1 MIKNPAEVRVF
12 ITRAI
17 PEIGIELLKKEEF
30 DISVWPHD
38 RPMQPDELIE
48 EGKKANAILTL
59 LTDSIDTNF
68 LNACKHLDIIS
79 QFSVGYDNINIPEAT
94 RLGIPIGNAP
104 GAMSDATAD
113 VAFGLMIAVSRKMFY
128 MHKRIAKGE
137 WTYFRPKANLGIE
150 LKNKTLGIFGLGRIG
165 LQMAIRCKGA
175 YNMKII
181 YYNRKRNAEAEKLL
195 NANLVSFDELLDQ
208 SDVLSVHSALN
219 SETRSIFNKNS
230 FSKMKSGAIFINT
243 ARGSIHD
250 ERDLIDALNAG
261 IIWGAG
267 LDVTNPEPMD
277 ANNALLSMPN
287 VAVLPH
293 IGSATIEARNEMSR
307 LAAINII
314 EFYKHNNIP
323 NIVNPEVLEISKT
336 NRTSSF

>member
-1 MIKNPAEVRVF
+1 MEKKSQQVKVF
-12 ITRAI
+12 ITRGI
-17 PEIGIELLKKEEF
+17 PDIGIELLKKEGF
-30 DISVWPHD
+30 DVSAWPHD
-38 RPMQPDELIE
+38 RPMKPGELIE
-48 EGKKANAILTL
+48 EGKKVNAILTL

-79 QFSVGYDNINIPEAT
+79 QFSVGYDNINITEAT
-94 RLGIPIGNAP
+94 RLGIPIGYAP

-128 MHKRIAKGE
+128 MHKKIAKEE

-181 YYNRKRNAEAEKLL
+181 YHNRRENTEAEQLL
-195 NANLVSFDELLDQ
+195 NATLVTFDELLHQ

-219 SETRSIFNKNS
+219 SETRGIFNKNS
-230 FSKMKSGAIFINT
+230 FSKMKSSSIFINT

-250 ERDLIDALNAG
+250 EQDLFDALDAG

-267 LDVTNPEPMD
+267 LDVTNPEPM
-277 ANNALLSMPN
+277 NASNPLLSMPN

-293 IGSATIEARNEMSR
+293 IGSATVEARNEMSR
-307 LAAINII
+307 LAAVNII

-323 NIVNPEVLEISKT
+323 NIVNPEALEISKT
-336 NRTSSF
+336 NRTF